1 MHNESHQA
9 KTNLVVN
16 WHVTEACNYRCAYC
30 YAHWDRPEGNE
41 IIRNPVATEEL
52 IRFIHQ
58 GFAQG
63 GARVRLNFAG
73 GEPLLFTKQ
82 VVNAMRLAAEL
93 GFEVSLITNGSRLT
107 TSTLSAMA
115 PLLKVL
121 GISLDADTKAANLE
135 IGRAD
140 SRGKCSPVSSLA
152 EMVALARALNP
163 SLIVKINTV
172 VNAVNWGM
180 DLSGLLERLA
190 PQQWKVL
197 KMLPS
202 TTRKLEVT
210 EEQFAFFV
218 QQHARFRSVM
228 RVEDNDAMV
237 NSYVMVDPH
246 GRFFQNGQQQLGY
259 AYSPPILDVGAAEAL
274 RTITWS
280 AEKFNARYATP
291 SEVAK

>member
-1 MHNESHQA
+1 
-9 KTNLVVN
+9 L
-16 WHVTEACNYRCAYC
+16 
-30 YAHWDRPEGNE
+30 P
-41 IIRNPVATEEL
+41 
-52 IRFIHQ
+52 
-58 GFAQG
+58 
-63 GARVRLNFAG
+63 
-73 GEPLLFTKQ
+73 
-82 VVNAMRLAAEL
+82 
-93 GFEVSLITNGSRLT
+93 
-107 TSTLSAMA
+107 
-115 PLLKVL
+115 
-121 GISLDADTKAANLE
+121 
-135 IGRAD
+135 
-140 SRGKCSPVSSLA
+140 
-152 EMVALARALNP
+152 
-163 SLIVKINTV
+163 
-172 VNAVNWGM
+172 
-180 DLSGLLERLA
+180 ERLA